1 MDNSRAYV
9 LDEDL
14 QPVGE
19 RQVGSLYVSS
29 RNLGRGYV
37 GDKQGSFLKNHLN
50 ESGEVDHILLYKT
63 GDYVQ
68 VNQGRLYYEGRLDSQ
83 VKVRGHR
90 VDLIE
95 IEKAVQEVEGVI
107 KTIVLCYK
115 PGDSQQRI
123 LCYYTVK
130 EGQFLHEKKLETML
144 AEKLPEYML
153 PRLFKLFT
161 FPLLVNGKV
170 DRQVLLKKY
179 EESLSCRNFT
189 FDTKELEEHV
199 CSAMVDV
206 ARAVLESVSSVCC
219 DGTRKPTLGDNFFD
233 IGGDSINMVEVLAR
247 LQEMGYTASIS
258 TFVASNNLAA
268 IVTSIATHEMLE
280 VHNLNRFVS
289 HSMNK
294 LAIFCRVTA
303 SAMMNTQVRSYTR
316 ITKKL

>member
-9 LDEDL
+9 LDDNL

-115 PGDSQQRI
+115 PGDSQ
-123 LCYYTVK
+123 LLLH
-130 EGQFLHEKKLETML
+130 GQ
-144 AEKLPEYML
+144 
-153 PRLFKLFT
+153 
-161 FPLLVNGKV
+161 GG
-170 DRQVLLKKY
+170 
-179 EESLSCRNFT
+179 
-189 FDTKELEEHV
+189 
-199 CSAMVDV
+199 
-206 ARAVLESVSSVCC
+206 SVSA
-219 DGTRKPTLGDNFFD
+219 RKEVGDN
-233 IGGDSINMVEVLAR
+233 
-247 LQEMGYTASIS
+247 
-258 TFVASNNLAA
+258 
-268 IVTSIATHEMLE
+268 
-280 VHNLNRFVS
+280 VS
-289 HSMNK
+289 
-294 LAIFCRVTA
+294 
-303 SAMMNTQVRSYTR
+303 
-316 ITKKL
+316 